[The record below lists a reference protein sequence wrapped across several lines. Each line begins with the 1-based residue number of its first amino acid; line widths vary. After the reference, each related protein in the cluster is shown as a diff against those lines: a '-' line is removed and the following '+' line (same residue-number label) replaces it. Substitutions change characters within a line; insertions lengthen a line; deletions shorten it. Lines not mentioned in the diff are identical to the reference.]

1 MAKDK
6 DIDLDEFDFDDFG
19 FDDFDSEE
27 IEGGNDSRSPVLKTG
42 KAVLGGMA
50 DTAKDSRFIGNMVK
64 HALPKDYAPAWDG
77 VSGILGETRS
87 LYNDSLTKLKPAMK
101 EVQKAAQPLLPTAKK
116 VLPEK
121 LYERLREKLTPEAS
135 VEAQKQDAN
144 QTELLAGLASV
155 FETQNQVEENR
166 QAQEDA
172 KEEVK
177 ETQRKKATER
187 QTQQGTLLTKLVARQ
202 VGFQDS
208 VLTGALRK
216 IIEIQ

>member
-42 KAVLGGMA
+42 KAVLGGIA

-87 LYNDSLTKLKPAMK
+87 LYNDSLTKLKF
-101 EVQKAAQPLLPTAKK
+101 L
-116 VLPEK
+116 
-121 LYERLREKLTPEAS
+121 S
-135 VEAQKQDAN
+135 
-144 QTELLAGLASV
+144 
-155 FETQNQVEENR
+155 
-166 QAQEDA
+166 
-172 KEEVK
+172 
-177 ETQRKKATER
+177 
-187 QTQQGTLLTKLVARQ
+187 
-202 VGFQDS
+202 
-208 VLTGALRK
+208 
-216 IIEIQ
+216 